1 MNKLPFGPLWGM
13 RAVWLLVYIDGL
25 AESLHLLKQLTEVS
39 LLYPS
44 DSQLWKPFVACIL
57 TEN

>member
-25 AESLHLLKQLTEVS
+25 AESLHLLKQLTEGFLAVS
-39 LLYPS
+39 LRFAAVE
-44 DSQLWKPFVACIL
+44 PFCGL
-57 TEN
+57 HTY